1 MFGAAHP
8 TTSKF
13 EVRTTRTAITV
24 IGYWISMGNPPL
36 ANLENDQKFDAAL
49 VEQLAKII
57 EVLSN
62 LED

>member
-1 MFGAAHP
+1 
-8 TTSKF
+8 
-13 EVRTTRTAITV
+13 
-24 IGYWISMGNPPL
+24 MGKPPL
-36 ANLENDQKFDAAL
+36 ANLEKDQEFNASL

>member
-1 MFGAAHP
+1 
-8 TTSKF
+8 
-13 EVRTTRTAITV
+13 
-24 IGYWISMGNPPL
+24 MGKPPI